1 MWTAMTSPMVST
13 LPLHAPL
20 SVLIS
25 TTSTT
30 LHSSEAGLSA
40 TRGADTRQAFR
51 HREAGMSELVV
62 AARER
67 RRGRVHR
74 IAQFA
79 RRQIGDELAALPG
92 ECDRVLPAIA
102 GEADNRRNAA
112 KTIEKT
118 VGREIDPP
126 VERPGRNPTDRP
138 RRDDRLERVVG
149 QFGLVAFASLVE
161 HRALTQERPSQSR
174 REAGA
179 AGRRSPPPCRY
190 G

>member
-92 ECDRVLPAIA
+92 ECDRVLPALA

-118 VGREIDPP
+118 VGARLTRPSSARVEIQPI
-126 VERPGRNPTDRP
+126 GRGATIALN
-138 RRDDRLERVVG
+138 G
-149 QFGLVAFASLVE
+149 SCGSLV
-161 HRALTQERPSQSR
+161 LSR
-174 REAGA
+174 LPV
-179 AGRRSPPPCRY
+179 S
-190 G
+190 